1 MPLPTS
7 MAAEVPGRQRNTPIY
22 GYRVVATY
30 PHDPGAFTQGLV
42 FQEGALYEGTGLRG
56 QSTLRKVD
64 LETGTVLQLLALPD
78 AYFGEGITTFEE
90 RIYQLTWQS
99 NIGFIYD
106 KENFERLGTFGYPTE
121 GWGLTHD
128 GERLIM
134 SDGTAK
140 VHFLDPE
147 TLEETAQIEVY
158 DEQGPVTR
166 LNELEYVGGEIY
178 ANVWQTDWI
187 VRIDPENG
195 RVLGWIDL
203 KGLLSPEDHEQ
214 PVDVLNG
221 IAYDAEDDRLFVTGK
236 WWPKLFELEL
246 MRLD

>member
-7 MAAEVPGRQRNTPIY
+7 MAAEVPGRQRNTPVY
-22 GYRVVATY
+22 GYRVVTTY

-42 FQEGALYEGTGLRG
+42 FDEGVLYEGTGLRG

-64 LETGTVLQLLALPD
+64 LETGTALQLLALPD
-78 AYFGEGITTFEE
+78 TYFGEGITTFGE

-106 KENFERLGTFGYPTE
+106 KESFDLLGTFAYPTE

-134 SDGTAK
+134 SDGTATL
-140 VHFLDPE
+140 HFLDPE
-147 TLEETAQIEVY
+147 TLEETAQVEVY

-203 KGLLSPEDHEQ
+203 EGLLSPEDYEQ
-214 PVDVLNG
+214 RVDVLNG
-221 IAYDAEDDRLFVTGK
+221 IAWDAKNDRLFVTGK
-236 WWPKLFELEL
+236 WWPKLFEIEL